1 MLILYWTRLIVQID
15 AYYDIIWDGMITTGK
30 KQKNTPIKKLILLFK
45 SEVKKA
51 SVNPKFIH
59 HQWFLKY
66 HLEIV
71 EKIAL
76 ELCKYYPQANKDMVL
91 LLVWLHD
98 YEKIIDFKNQY
109 NTTHTVGSKKL
120 LELGFNKEF
129 VEKAILY
136 VNIFDNKSN
145 ISKAPIEVK
154 IVSSADGASHLIGP
168 FYAIYWKEHS
178 QQSCEDLIKE
188 NRRKA
193 LVDWNKKIVLPEVKK
208 AFLSRYKLL
217 LERRGKFPKKYLL

>member
-1 MLILYWTRLIVQID
+1 
-15 AYYDIIWDGMITTGK
+15 MIAIGK
-30 KQKNTPIKKLILLFK
+30 KQKNTLKKLIRLFK
-45 SEVKKA
+45 SEVKEA
-51 SVNPKFIH
+51 CINSKFIH
-59 HQWFLKY
+59 HEWFLKY

-76 ELCKYYPQANKDMVL
+76 ELCEYYPKADKNIVL

-98 YEKIIDFKNQY
+98 YRKI
-109 NTTHTVGSKKL
+109 THTAGRKKL
-120 LELGFNKEF
+120 LEIGFNREF

-136 VNIFDNKSN
+136 VTILDKKSN
-145 ISKAPIEVK
+145 LKNSPIEVQ

-168 FYAIYWKEHS
+168 FYAIYWKEQS
-178 QQSCEDLIKE
+178 QRSCEVLMKE

-208 AFLSRYKLL
+208 AFLSRHKSL
-217 LERRGKFPKKYLL
+217 LECCGKFSKKYLS

>member
-1 MLILYWTRLIVQID
+1 MIVID
-15 AYYDIIWDGMITTGK
+15 K
-30 KQKNTPIKKLILLFK
+30 KQKDIPLKKLIHFFK
-45 SEVKKA
+45 SEVKK
-51 SVNPKFIH
+51 SSLNPKFIH

-71 EKIAL
+71 EKIAI
-76 ELCKYYPQANKDMVL
+76 ELCEYYPQANKNMVL

-109 NTTHTVGSKKL
+109 NTTHKVGSKKL
-120 LELGFNKEF
+120 LELGFDKEF
-129 VEKAILY
+129 VEKAISY
-136 VNIFDNKSN
+136 IAIFDKKSN
-145 ISKAPIEVK
+145 IAKAPIEVQ

-168 FYAIYWKEHS
+168 FYAIHWKEQS
-178 QQSCEDLIKE
+178 QQSCEGLMKE

-208 AFLSRYKLL
+208 AFLSRHKSL
-217 LERRGKFPKKYLL
+217 LERRGKFPKKYLS

>member
-1 MLILYWTRLIVQID
+1 MKV
-15 AYYDIIWDGMITTGK
+15 
-30 KQKNTPIKKLILLFK
+30 KKLIHAFK
-45 SEVKKA
+45 LEVKKA
-51 SVNPKFIH
+51 SANQKFIH
-59 HQWFLKY
+59 HEWFLKY

-76 ELCKYYPQANKDMVL
+76 ELCRHYPQADKNMVL

-109 NTTHTVGSKKL
+109 NTTHVVGKKKL
-120 LELGFNKEF
+120 LELGFNKKF
-129 VEKAILY
+129 VEEAIAYSIVL
-136 VNIFDNKSN
+136 DKKSA
-145 ISKAPIEVK
+145 IAKAPIEVK

-168 FYAIYWKEHS
+168 FYAIYWKEQS
-178 QQSCEDLIKE
+178 QQTCEDLMKE

-208 AFLSRYKLL
+208 AFLSRYKSL
-217 LERRGKFPKKYLL
+217 LERRGKFLKKYLS

>member
-1 MLILYWTRLIVQID
+1 MKV
-15 AYYDIIWDGMITTGK
+15 
-30 KQKNTPIKKLILLFK
+30 KKLILLFR

-59 HQWFLKY
+59 HEWFLKY

-109 NTTHTVGSKKL
+109 NTTHSIGKKKL
-120 LELGFNKEF
+120 LELRFNKEF
-129 VEKAILY
+129 VEKAISY
-136 VNIFDNKSN
+136 INIFDKKSN
-145 ISKAPIEVK
+145 IAKAPVEVQ

-168 FYAIYWKEHS
+168 FYAIYWKEQS
-178 QQSCEDLIKE
+178 QQSCKDLVKE

-208 AFLSRYKLL
+208 AFLSRHKSL
-217 LERRGKFPKKYLL
+217 LERRGKFPKKYLS